1 MMELVVAVVAGAV
14 GYLGHVGQER
24 FTHKQQQKTDD
35 VAQIKALHA
44 ELLSLRDWE
53 GTWHEAGE
61 QASKLEGQAVL
72 LRDAKLRKRVVD
84 DLGYVQDAPLMVGR
98 TKPRHNQ
105 KVWTQDALDCLAAAA
120 RGDRLPEPSHEYN
133 TQLFY
138 LEKTAKNI
146 AAGLEPF
153 AKAMSTD
160 PEIAA
165 IAQERRVWEEQ
176 RRERKGWR
184 RILIRRR

>member
-1 MMELVVAVVAGAV
+1 MMELVLAVVAGAL

-35 VAQIKALHA
+35 VAQMKALHS

-53 GTWHEAGE
+53 GAWHEAGE
-61 QASKLEGQAVL
+61 LAGRLEGQAVF
-72 LRDAKLRKRVVD
+72 LRDAELRKRVVD
-84 DLGYVQDAPLMVGR
+84 DLGYVQDAALMVGR
-98 TKPRHNQ
+98 TTPRHNQ

-120 RGDRLPEPSHEYN
+120 RGDRLPEPSHAYD
-133 TQLFY
+133 TQLFC
-138 LEKTAKNI
+138 LEKTAKKI
-146 AAGLEPF
+146 AAGLEPL

-176 RRERKGWR
+176 RRERKGRR